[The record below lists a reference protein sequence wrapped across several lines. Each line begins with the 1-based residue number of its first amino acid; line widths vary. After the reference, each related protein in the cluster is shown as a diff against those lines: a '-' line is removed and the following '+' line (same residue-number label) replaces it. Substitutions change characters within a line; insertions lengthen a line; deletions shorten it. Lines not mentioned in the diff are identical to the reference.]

1 MRNVGRRRDGTP
13 LYAVRTWGTE
23 NMFVRATSYEHSA
36 PDCRQAAGGIRKVEP
51 KRPGPRNHGR
61 AGASGPKSIRV
72 STRFD
77 EMKKQWL
84 DTVAELKKVTWPDK
98 ETTKNLTLVVIG
110 ISAALGVLLG
120 GLNWDSWQQLFA
132 LI

>member
-1 MRNVGRRRDGTP
+1 MSSQPPSVAKPRS
-13 LYAVRTWGTE
+13 A
-23 NMFVRATSYEHSA
+23 SA
-36 PDCRQAAGGIRKVEP
+36 PNRAEAARPPKPTVERERHP
-51 KRPGPRNHGR
+51 DSERSAYGSR
-61 AGASGPKSIRV
+61 I
-72 STRFD
+72 D
-77 EMKKQWL
+77 QIKKQWF

-120 GLNWDSWQQLFA
+120 GLDWVLQQLFA